1 MPKEKKE
8 IPKLNRVFET
18 AETPKKFCGKALI
31 KREKTSTN

>member
-18 AETPKKFCGKALI
+18 AETPKKLRGKALI